1 MAKMTITEGL
11 AEIKTVAKRVQSK
24 RSAMLTFQTR
34 LDGLRDPITEEG
46 GSAEYI
52 RRETQAAD
60 DLVER
65 IVAIR
70 RGITRASDETAITIN
85 GESRSILDWLTW
97 RRDVAPGLQ
106 QHLQAQRRQI
116 NEARV
121 QASRNGSNVVS
132 AADKAQKPTDVI
144 VNLNETALVKSI
156 EVLEDTLGQLDGQL
170 SLKNATVMIEV
181 PA

>member
-11 AEIKTVAKRVQSK
+11 AEIKTVSKRVQSK

-34 LDGLRDPITEEG
+34 LDGLRDPITDEG

-60 DLVER
+60 DLAER

-70 RGITRASDETAITIN
+70 RGITRASDETTITLN
-85 GESRSILDWLTW
+85 GQNRSILDWLTW

-106 QHLQAQRRQI
+106 AHLQAQRRQI
-116 NEARV
+116 NDARV
-121 QASRNGSNVVS
+121 QASRNGASVVQS
-132 AADKAQKPTDVI
+132 SDKAQKPTDVV
-144 VNLNETALVKSI
+144 VNLNEAELVQNI

-170 SLKNATVMIEV
+170 SLKNATVLIDV